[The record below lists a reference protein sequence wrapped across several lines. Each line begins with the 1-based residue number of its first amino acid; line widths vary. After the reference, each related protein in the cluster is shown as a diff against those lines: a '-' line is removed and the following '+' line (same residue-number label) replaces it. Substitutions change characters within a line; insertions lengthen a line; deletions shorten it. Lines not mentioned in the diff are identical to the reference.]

1 MYDEIASQS
10 NLPRKEIKKGS
21 IRWLFANSR
30 DNSNIGIGNVKYPV
44 DQYMRRNFPFVY
56 GILVHWECVNNK
68 KTLSVQCQELEG
80 RLFLNT
86 FAPFVE
92 ALLQCDVITLHDGLF
107 VKKSDYERNT
117 AKIPEIDAA
126 WYRLLES
133 GKLE

>member
-21 IRWLFANSR
+21 IRWLFANFR
-30 DNSNIGIGNVKYPV
+30 DNSNIGTGNIKYPV

-68 KTLSVQCQELEG
+68 KTLSVQCQ
-80 RLFLNT
+80 
-86 FAPFVE
+86 E

>member
-1 MYDEIASQS
+1 
-10 NLPRKEIKKGS
+10 
-21 IRWLFANSR
+21 
-30 DNSNIGIGNVKYPV
+30 
-44 DQYMRRNFPFVY
+44 MRRNFPFVY

-117 AKIPEIDAA
+117 AKIPEIDVA